1 MSALKKGLLILGVV
15 LLIGFLIWA
24 LVTVLERNDPAAQ
37 SVEATP
43 APELRKSLTAPVAIK
58 KPVKTYAGDT
68 KARLKLPPSVQ
79 ADANEHVVSA
89 SQVRGNDRPQTVTTT
104 INAET
109 GSVTSYVK
117 QDPYPWFAVETRGEI
132 KLHYGY
138 KADDLGRVQQVTRL
152 GVNYDLVRV
161 KALTAGVVLT
171 ADSDGST
178 FAGVGLTYRW

>member
-1 MSALKKGLLILGVV
+1 MKKAAIIIGLV
-15 LLIGFLIWA
+15 LLVCGLIWA
-24 LVTVLERNDPAAQ
+24 LVTVLERKDPAAQ
-37 SVEATP
+37 SVEAAP
-43 APELRKSLTAPVAIK
+43 APELRKAPTAPVTIK
-58 KPVKTYAGDT
+58 KPVKAYTGDT

-152 GVNYDLVRV
+152 GFNYDLVRV
-161 KALTAGVVLT
+161 KALTAGVALS

-178 FAGVGLTYRW
+178 FAGVGLSYRW